1 MKELSLLMQK
11 PDYIVC
17 TCMCVMH
24 SDIVRALE
32 NGAATFDDLQELLYV
47 GTGCSSC
54 IQEVHEI
61 IEKHAQHADRS

>member
-1 MKELSLLMQK
+1 MKEPSLLMQK

-17 TCMCVMH
+17 TCMCVMY
-24 SDIVRALE
+24 SDIIQALD
-32 NGAATFDDLQELLYV
+32 NGATTFDDIQELLYV

-61 IEKHAQHADRS
+61 IKKHTVSSHRS

>member
-1 MKELSLLMQK
+1 MPEQPLLMQK

-17 TCMCVMH
+17 TCMCVMY
-24 SDIVRALE
+24 SDIIRALD
-32 NGAATFDDLQELLYV
+32 NGAMTFNDIQELLYV

-61 IEKHAQHADRS
+61 IEKDTLSSRKS